1 MRQRRV
7 GRNARDY
14 GRERPS
20 ERKTTKAREN
30 EREAG
35 ARERESVCVRV
46 AELV

>member
-14 GRERPS
+14 GRERLS
-20 ERKTTKAREN
+20 ERKTTKATEN

-35 ARERESVCVRV
+35 ARACVCRI